1 MTTFSRIEICGHIG
15 DVQLRTSKGPNP
27 APYLKLNVAVDDEER
42 GEKKT
47 VWYVCNVTSK
57 AVEKPEKLLATFTKG
72 RKVLLWGTPKVRT
85 YQKGDGSWAASTT
98 ILVDGLPRLMDNK
111 PKDRTEKG

>member
-15 DVQLRTSKGPNP
+15 DVQLRTSKGSN

-98 ILVDGLPRLMDNK
+98 ILVDGLPKLMDNK
-111 PKDRTEKG
+111 PKTEKG